1 MLYKD
6 GTPRESASAHQAVK
20 TSALGSRPGSGG
32 VKVIS
37 DATIASH
44 LRMLQHLLSND
55 PSATTDLA
63 LPEHLNRS
71 KIDFSL
77 DSLNEIERYLN
88 LVHDNEREIVGQP
101 LLSTIWTIGMYVGEI
116 IRRAAPEKKYEWVAI
131 GEDAVPAGD
140 TTIKQV
146 GIGAVRALRAGSGD
160 MSMPSLAVLRIIL
173 RGSKARS
180 IVSYARGAIGLLE

>member
-32 VKVIS
+32 VKVMS
-37 DATIASH
+37 DATVASY
-44 LRMLQHLLSND
+44 LQTLQQLLSND
-55 PSATTDLA
+55 PSAPTDIA
-63 LPEHLNRS
+63 LPGHLDRS
-71 KIDFSL
+71 KLDFSL
-77 DSLNEIERYLN
+77 NSLDEIDRYLN
-88 LVHDNEREIVGQP
+88 LLHGNEQEIIGQP

-116 IRRAAPEKKYEWVAI
+116 IRRAAPEKKYEWVVI
-131 GEDAVPAGD
+131 GEDGVPAGD

-146 GIGAVRALRAGSGD
+146 GIDAVRALRAGSGD
-160 MSMPSLAVLRIIL
+160 MSMPSLRVLRIIL

>member
-1 MLYKD
+1 MAYED
-6 GTPRESASAHQAVK
+6 GTLRESASAHQAVK
-20 TSALGSRPGSGG
+20 ASTLGSQPRSGG

-37 DATIASH
+37 DATVASY
-44 LRMLQHLLSND
+44 LRMLQQLLSND
-55 PSATTDLA
+55 PSATENIA
-63 LPEHLNRS
+63 LPGHLDRR
-71 KIDFSL
+71 KLDFSL
-77 DSLNEIERYLN
+77 DSLDEIDRYLN
-88 LVHDNEREIVGQP
+88 LLHDNEREIVGQP

-116 IRRAAPEKKYEWVAI
+116 IRYAAPEKRYAWVAI

-173 RGSKARS
+173 RGPKARS

>member
-20 TSALGSRPGSGG
+20 TFALGSRPGSGG
-32 VKVIS
+32 VKVIPDPTVDS
-37 DATIASH
+37 Y
-44 LRMLQHLLSND
+44 LRMLQQFLSDD
-55 PSATTDLA
+55 PSATSIIA
-63 LPEHLNRS
+63 LPGRLDRS
-71 KIDFSL
+71 KLDFSL
-77 DSLNEIERYLN
+77 DSLDEIDRYLN
-88 LVHDNEREIVGQP
+88 LLHDNEREIVGQP
-101 LLSTIWTIGMYVGEI
+101 LLSTIWTVGMYVGEI
-116 IRRAAPEKKYEWVAI
+116 IRRAAPEKKYAWVAI